1 MLYWYKSTY
10 LVVLEA
16 RNYYQSKVSYILN
29 HLEILSEDQVTNYL
43 YGDKITHTLYI
54 PWISL
59 TKMSFGQIKKNEVS
73 NIFFY
78 SSPSMKYIMIKKI
91 NKNLIK

>member
-59 TKMSFGQIKKNEVS
+59 TKMSFGQIKKHEVS
-73 NIFFY
+73 NIFF
-78 SSPSMKYIMIKKI
+78 SIPVPAWST
-91 NKNLIK
+91 